1 MPKQSSKKSASLH
14 GSLWLLFAAIA
25 LFVGGEAVL
34 LSRTDQGRIT
44 AARMLGIGDDARV
57 TQLVGKQI
65 RFALDAV
72 GVPADS
78 VRESIL
84 RGHSPP
90 VQWRIGLRPR
100 TSTLQVNYAI
110 SHVLETQGGAV
121 LSGHETVGP
130 HREMIVRLVVG
141 LPHRATHEILLVR
154 PSSSNETASAP
165 AGGRLA
171 VVVYG
176 FGEDPR
182 EAMRFF
188 SLPAPF
194 AVAIPAGATWSPSVF
209 QAAREAQRE
218 IVLHLP
224 LEPIN
229 YPQVDPGPGAI
240 LVTMKPSKID
250 ALLDKYLEQA
260 GPVVA
265 VANLM
270 GSLATQD
277 MPVMTA
283 VFTKLHERGVPFLHV
298 QPAAG
303 SVCKSLAASTGVAYD
318 EPDAVIDG
326 ETRRDTRRALD
337 TRWQSVLRTVRR
349 RGQGIVFVRATDLT
363 REWLPEALS
372 ARKLQG
378 IEVVPLTALVR
389 RPVAL

>member
-1 MPKQSSKKSASLH
+1 MAKQGSKKSGSLG
-14 GSLWLLFAAIA
+14 GSLWLLLAAVA
-25 LFVGGEAVL
+25 LFIGGETVL

-44 AARMLGIGDDARV
+44 AARVLGIGDDARV

-65 RFALDAV
+65 RHALDAV

-78 VRESIL
+78 VRESIV
-84 RGHSPP
+84 RGHSPS
-90 VQWRIGLRPR
+90 VQWRVGLRPR

-110 SHVLETQGGAV
+110 SHVLESQGGVV

-141 LPHRATHEILLVR
+141 LPHRATHEIIIVR
-154 PSSSNETASAP
+154 PSSTNETAGAP

-171 VVVYG
+171 VVLYG

-182 EAMRFF
+182 AAMRFF
-188 SLPAPF
+188 ALPAPF
-194 AVAIPAGATWSPSVF
+194 AVAIPAGASWSPSVF

-250 ALLDKYLEQA
+250 ALLDKYLEQS

-298 QPAAG
+298 MPAAG
-303 SVCKSLAASTGVAYD
+303 SGV
-318 EPDAVIDG
+318 
-326 ETRRDTRRALD
+326 
-337 TRWQSVLRTVRR
+337 
-349 RGQGIVFVRATDLT
+349 
-363 REWLPEALS
+363 
-372 ARKLQG
+372 
-378 IEVVPLTALVR
+378 
-389 RPVAL
+389 